1 MGVSGSGKT
10 TVGKALAADLGWKF
24 LEGDEFHP
32 AENVEKMRSGV
43 PLDDQDRRPWLQAM
57 RNRVDEA
64 CERNENVILA
74 CSALKDEYRDF
85 LELNDPEGVD
95 FVYLQGSIEL
105 IQLRIHER
113 RGHFMAPALLQ
124 SQFAALEPPD
134 GAIEVNVSPPPDV
147 IAAEIRRKLSL

>member
-10 TVGKALAADLGWKF
+10 TIGKALAADLGWKF

-85 LELNDPEGVD
+85 LELNDPECVD

-105 IQLRIHER
+105 IQQRLHER
-113 RGHFMAPALLQ
+113 RGHFMDPALLQ